1 MFKFDRRK
9 VRHRRFR
16 PANDTDIGSLR
27 LTRPVQA
34 DTLRFGTAKRFRS
47 KAHRSTTPGHYSRKR
62 RVHLLSVRVVQIL
75 SHGCW
80 DPGISNAD
88 VNRGNRYFANVNNA
102 ETYSKNWSWAFS
114 GHNFDAKQSPTLLSY
129 KIPVVNKDGSLNP
142 IGTVVV
148 NAGAAFDLVVKYY
161 PNEGMAIHGEHC

>member
-1 MFKFDRRK
+1 MGDF
-9 VRHRRFR
+9 
-16 PANDTDIGSLR
+16 GSA
-27 LTRPVQA
+27 QHS
-34 DTLRFGTAKRFRS
+34 DDE
-47 KAHRSTTPGHYSRKR
+47 KAAAETVARG
-62 RVHLLSVRVVQIL
+62 VEAALQIL

-80 DPGISNAD
+80 DPGIYNAD

-161 PNEGMAIHGEHC
+161 PNEGMAITANTASMPHMATAPGYTLGLDPNVNVRWAEIFMRDAPKCSK